1 MPAVSS
7 VAGSTSALSSVRKRA
22 YPLISGG
29 TLTSDNTYYY
39 RTFTANGTLTV
50 LNSMLDISV
59 LIVSGGGG
67 GSGGKI
73 IYNVCYNTCYSTCYA
88 YDDFGG
94 YLYTCNP
101 YSCNPFDCN
110 PSDHF
115 SSAGAGSLVSTENI
129 KESTG
134 NIAIVIGAGGAG
146 SAGVVRNLN
155 SSNTNNIAGG
165 DGTSSYYAGYFTA
178 GWGRGARS
186 NDLGGT
192 NTIFNSTGRGGAG
205 ATSGS
210 TNNNGGAGSTQ
221 TQYGTSSATY
231 GVGGSASLTT
241 LSAAAANTGNGGMS
255 GYGNN
260 SSNVVN
266 GGSGIVV
273 VRYLK
278 SAVS

>member
-1 MPAVSS
+1 MPAISS
-7 VAGSTSALSSVRKRA
+7 VSGKTSALSSMRKRV
-22 YPLISGG
+22 YPLVSGG
-29 TLTSDNTYYY
+29 TLTSDDTYYY
-39 RTFTANGTLTV
+39 RTFTANGTLTI
-50 LNSMLDISV
+50 LNSMLDISL

-73 IYNVCYNTCYSTCYA
+73 IYNVCYNTCYRTCYDPF
-88 YDDFGG
+88 YEYFF
-94 YLYTCNP
+94 P
-101 YSCNPFDCN
+101 CNPFLCNPFNCN

-115 SSAGAGSLVSTENI
+115 SSAGAGSRVNTYDI
-129 KESTG
+129 VQSTG
-134 NIAIVIGAGGAG
+134 NMAIVIGAGGAG
-146 SAGVVRNLN
+146 SAGVVREIN
-155 SSNTNNIAGG
+155 SPSTNNIPGG
-165 DGTSSYYAGYFTA
+165 NGSSSYAGVFTLD
-178 GWGRGARS
+178 GGNGARN

-192 NTIFNSTGRGGAG
+192 NALFQPTGRGGAG
-205 ATSGS
+205 ATSS
-210 TNNNGGAGSTQ
+210 SSNNDGGAGSTQ

-260 SSNVVN
+260 NANVVN

>member
-73 IYNVCYNTCYSTCYA
+73 IYDICYNTCFSMCYDYSNQ
-88 YDDFGG
+88 
-94 YLYTCNP
+94 YTYQCNPFACNP
-101 YSCNPFDCN
+101 YDCS
-110 PSDHF
+110 PSNHF
-115 SSAGAGSLVSTENI
+115 SSAGAGSMVSTENI
-129 KESTG
+129 KQSTG

-146 SAGVVRNLN
+146 SAGVVRSL
-155 SSNTNNIAGG
+155 SSPSTNNTTGG
-165 DGTSSYYAGYFTA
+165 NGTKSSYAGVFTSNA
-178 GWGRGARS
+178 GDGARS

-192 NTIFNSTGRGGAG
+192 NGIFSSSGRGGAG
-205 ATSGS
+205 ATASAS
-210 TNNNGGAGSTQ
+210 NDNGGAGSMQ
-221 TQYGTSSATY
+221 TQYGTSSVTY

-241 LSAAAANTGNGGMS
+241 LSAAGANTGNGGMS
-255 GYGNN
+255 GHGNN
-260 SSNVVN
+260 SANIVN